1 MIKKM
6 TILIVIGLIF
16 SSCQEIA
23 IIKYSIDDAIQQA
36 KIREITNPYY
46 GKDGAWSYQTNKE
59 VFNVVKEV
67 LKKPINKEIQFDGI
81 KIMIP
86 EDTRIN
92 SRKGAIVDI
101 KTGYGLPIS
110 IYIKD
115 YCDPLSDDKVTS
127 KKRLAGGYYYICYF
141 SENKDTKLLFEK
153 ISKANGFTKGCQ

>member
-36 KIREITNPYY
+36 KVREITNPYY

-67 LKKPINKEIQFDGI
+67 LKRPINKEIQFDGI
-81 KIMIP
+81 KIILP
-86 EDTRIN
+86 ENTRLN
-92 SRKGAIVDI
+92 LKTEAIVDI
-101 KTGYGLPIS
+101 KTGYGLPIC
-110 IYIKD
+110 IYTKD
-115 YCDPLSDDKVTS
+115 YCDTYSDARS

-153 ISKANGFTKGCQ
+153 ISKANGFTKGCK

>member
-1 MIKKM
+1 MILKK
-6 TILIVIGLIF
+6 VIGLIF

-23 IIKYSIDDAIQQA
+23 IIKYSIDDAKQQA
-36 KIREITNPYY
+36 KIRGITNPYY

-59 VFNVVKEV
+59 V
-67 LKKPINKEIQFDGI
+67 LKRPINKEIQFDGI

-101 KTGYGLPIS
+101 KTGYGLPIC
-110 IYIKD
+110 IYTKD
-115 YCDPLSDDKVTS
+115 YCDTYSDARS

-141 SENKDTKLLFEK
+141 SENKDTKALFEK
-153 ISKANGFTKGCQ
+153 ISEVNGFTEGCK

>member
-67 LKKPINKEIQFDGI
+67 LKRPINKEIQFDGI

-86 EDTRIN
+86 ENTRLN
-92 SRKGAIVDI
+92 LKTEAIVDI
-101 KTGYGLPIS
+101 KTGYGLPVC
-110 IYIKD
+110 IYIRD
-115 YCDPLSDDKVTS
+115 YCDTYSDARS

-141 SENKDTKLLFEK
+141 SENKDTKALFEK
-153 ISKANGFTKGCQ
+153 ISKVNGFTNGCK

>member
-1 MIKKM
+1 MIKRM

-67 LKKPINKEIQFDGI
+67 LKRQNCNP
-81 KIMIP
+81 
-86 EDTRIN
+86 
-92 SRKGAIVDI
+92 
-101 KTGYGLPIS
+101 
-110 IYIKD
+110 
-115 YCDPLSDDKVTS
+115 
-127 KKRLAGGYYYICYF
+127 
-141 SENKDTKLLFEK
+141 
-153 ISKANGFTKGCQ
+153 

>member
-6 TILIVIGLIF
+6 IILTVIGLIF

-23 IIKYSIDDAIQQA
+23 IIKYSIDDAKQQA

-59 VFNVVKEV
+59 V
-67 LKKPINKEIQFDGI
+67 LKRPINKEIQFDGI

-92 SRKGAIVDI
+92 SRKGVIVDI
-101 KTGYGLPIS
+101 KTGYGLPIC
-110 IYIKD
+110 IYTKD
-115 YCDPLSDDKVTS
+115 YCDTYSDARN

-141 SENKDTKLLFEK
+141 LENKDTKALFEK
-153 ISKANGFTKGCQ
+153 ISEVNGFTEGCK

>member
-1 MIKKM
+1 ML
-6 TILIVIGLIF
+6 TGLIF

-36 KIREITNPYY
+36 KIRKITNPYY

-59 VFNVVKEV
+59 VLDIVKEV
-67 LKKPINKEIQFDGI
+67 LKRPINKEIQFDGI

-86 EDTRIN
+86 ENTRIN
-92 SRKGAIVDI
+92 PKIGTIVDI

-127 KKRLAGGYYYICYF
+127 KKRIAGGYYYINYL
-141 SENKDTKLLFEK
+141 SQNKETKMLFEK
-153 ISKANGFTKGCQ
+153 ISKVNGFTKGCK